1 MYTYFLHQSLF
12 HVYDLNFGLASESL
26 KLAIEKLENKNPVNT
41 FDDWIRYASVAIKKG
56 FGSEILS
63 IFKENSIDILMRPY
77 YVACVACQHKDK
89 DHFQD
94 IAVEVREIAKEIY
107 DRLESYQTNGY

>member
-12 HVYDLNFGLASESL
+12 HIYDLNFGLASESL
-26 KLAIEKLENKNPVNT
+26 KLAIEKLEDNNPVNT

-56 FGSEILS
+56 FGSEMLG
-63 IFKENSIDILMRPY
+63 IFREYKIDIIMRPY
-77 YVACVACQHKDK
+77 YEACVAYQYKDK

-94 IAVEVREIAKEIY
+94 IAVEVRDIAKEIY
-107 DRLESYQTNGY
+107 EQLVSYQK

>member
-1 MYTYFLHQSLF
+1 M
-12 HVYDLNFGLASESL
+12 
-26 KLAIEKLENKNPVNT
+26 ENKNPVNT

-77 YVACVACQHKDK
+77 YEACVACQHKDK
-89 DHFQD
+89 ILSGHCLRSKGDCKGD
-94 IAVEVREIAKEIY
+94 
-107 DRLESYQTNGY
+107 L